1 MSLELKRKELE
12 IVKVAA
18 RRAELEFTILE
29 KEEEIKRIKD
39 QIQTQLQHEAKLK
52 EDLKKAKG

>member
-12 IVKVAA
+12 VVKVAA

-39 QIQTQLQHEAKLK
+39 QIQVQLQHEAKLK

>member
-12 IVKVAA
+12 VVKVAA

-29 KEEEIKRIKD
+29 KEDEIRRIKD
-39 QIQTQLQHEAKLK
+39 QIQVQLQHEAKLK